1 MEQELEFFL
10 MNDQPVTCP
19 KCGNRTEFEEAQE
32 FKCKQLVQKH
42 KCLDI
47 DCQFKFEVVLT

>member
-1 MEQELEFFL
+1 MEHELECFL

-19 KCGNRTEFEEAQE
+19 KCGSRTEFEDAQD
-32 FKCKQLVQKH
+32 FKGKQLVQKH

-47 DCQFKFEVVLT
+47 YCQFKFEVVLT